1 MKKLKANCGDTY
13 DDYVVKTFLI
23 EDLYCSSIPVLKL
36 KNDIRNETVDFKNKL
51 IDSLKTKGMQFPIIV
66 VKASYKTLSDWMY
79 QKLNESISNTT
90 SMPRFPFTKKESQ
103 STKKFLWS
111 VWGGSQRVYAA
122 KKLGYTHIDGIILPT
137 IESTFEQQEKM
148 RKPYIGDLYTKSGL
162 ITKIIPDNEK

>member
-13 DDYVVKTFLI
+13 DGYVVNTFLI
-23 EDLYCSSIPVLKL
+23 EDLYCSSLPVLKL
-36 KNDIRNETVDFKNKL
+36 KNNIKNEVVDFKNKL
-51 IDSLKTKGMQFPIIV
+51 TNSLKTKGMQFPIIV

-79 QKLNESISNTT
+79 AKLNESISGKI
-90 SMPRFPFTKKESQ
+90 SMTKFPFTKQESQ
-103 STKKFLWS
+103 STQKFLWS

-148 RKPYIGDLYTKSGL
+148 RKPYLGDLYTKSGL
-162 ITKIIPDNEK
+162 ITEIIPDNEK